1 MRRMSLAAA
10 ALTIVVGACGGSGA
24 TTGPTAGAATSAT
37 TVPTATALVTPSQPA
52 TPSPT
57 PSAAPSLSPG
67 AIRYRVVNLSEAVV
81 DVHVR
86 TQGIVTAFPVAT
98 GVVPGTVTGDF
109 FPPEPGGVVV
119 VRTGDMDP
127 TCVVDCTFLAESST
141 GFGDGDQRTIVVRE
155 DGATEFWE
163 HPEATSIGKMAN
175 AIGPADPARADMFVV
190 AQGVSGADFGLQLA
204 YVGAPGCQ
212 VNYDAPDIL
221 IGGTQVVRF
230 ALEPAGVE
238 ATLHGNNDRDCS
250 GAAVGGPFRVAGA
263 PGSRTFLFL
272 WGAVDAMKG
281 LIVPIP

>member
-24 TTGPTAGAATSAT
+24 TTGPTTGPTAGPTAAPLVTASQHATS
-37 TVPTATALVTPSQPA
+37 
-52 TPSPT
+52 SPT
-57 PSAAPSLSPG
+57 PSAEPSLAPG
-67 AIRYRVVNLSEAVV
+67 AIRYRVVNLSEAVL
-81 DVHVR
+81 DVYVR
-86 TQGIVTAFPVAT
+86 TQGIVTAFPVAA
-98 GVVPGTVTGDF
+98 GVAPGTVTGDF
-109 FPPEPGGVVV
+109 FPPEPGRVVV
-119 VRTGDMDP
+119 VRAGDEDP

-141 GFGDGDQRTIVVRE
+141 GFGEGNQRTIVVRK

-163 HPEATSIGKMAN
+163 HPEAASIGKMAN
-175 AIGPADPARADMFVV
+175 TISPADPAQAVMFVV
-190 AQGVSGADFGLQLA
+190 AQGVAGATFGLQIA
-204 YVGAPGCQ
+204 YQGVPGCQ
-212 VNYDAPDIL
+212 VNNDAPNLL

-250 GAAVGGPFRVAGA
+250 AAAVGEPFKVVGA

-281 LIVPIP
+281 LVVPIP